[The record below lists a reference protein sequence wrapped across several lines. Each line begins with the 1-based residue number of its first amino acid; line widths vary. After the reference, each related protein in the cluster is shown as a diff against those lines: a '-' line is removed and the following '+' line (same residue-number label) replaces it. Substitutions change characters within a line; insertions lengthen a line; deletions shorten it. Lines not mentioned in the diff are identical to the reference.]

1 MNCHLYGK
9 SKLGEDLLI
18 NVALF
23 TGEVI
28 SSTITIRS
36 KEQAVQE
43 IIEKEIVKCNFNE
56 LLEEL

>member
-36 KEQAVQE
+36 KERAVQE
-43 IIEKEIVKCNFNE
+43 IIEKEILKCNFN
-56 LLEEL
+56 

>member
-1 MNCHLYGK
+1 MNCRLYGK

-36 KEQAVQE
+36 KERAVQE
-43 IIEKEIVKCNFNE
+43 IIEKEILKCNFN
-56 LLEEL
+56 